1 MSRVPTRRTGTEEPS
16 GKGVHADESGASP
29 ASLSWGWRVA
39 IAVWVVGFAALV
51 LYELGDFLVK
61 SIKGLF

>member
-1 MSRVPTRRTGTEEPS
+1 MSRVPTRRTSGEELPA
-16 GKGVHADESGASP
+16 KAVNADESGMSP
-29 ASLSWGWRVA
+29 ATLSLGWRVA

-61 SIKGLF
+61 VVKGMY